1 MVAHPGTSGPKP
13 GKGADGSELA
23 GLGLT
28 FGASI
33 VVFTLLG
40 DWADERLG
48 TSPWLLLAGV
58 FLGFGLSLAWI
69 YRRLVIVPRERE
81 RAEKERR

>member
-1 MVAHPGTSGPKP
+1 MVDSSPSGPKS
-13 GKGADGSELA
+13 GKTDGSELA

-33 VVFTLLG
+33 VAFTLAG
-40 DWADERLG
+40 NWADEKLG
-48 TSPWLLLAGV
+48 TSPWLLLIGV

-81 RAEKERR
+81 RGEKGER

>member
-1 MVAHPGTSGPKP
+1 VANSSPSGPKS
-13 GKGADGSELA
+13 GKTDGTELA

-33 VVFTLLG
+33 VAFTLAG
-40 DWADERLG
+40 NWADERLG
-48 TSPWLLLAGV
+48 TSPLFLLVGV

-69 YRRLVIVPRERE
+69 YRRLVIIPRDRERG
-81 RAEKERR
+81 EKETR

>member
-1 MVAHPGTSGPKP
+1 MADSSPSGPKS
-13 GKGADGSELA
+13 GKTDGSELA

-33 VVFTLLG
+33 IAFTLAGSWL
-40 DWADERLG
+40 DERLG
-48 TSPWLLLAGV
+48 TTPWLLMAGA

-69 YRRLVIVPRERE
+69 YRRLVIVPRERARE
-81 RAEKERR
+81 EKETR

>member
-1 MVAHPGTSGPKP
+1 MGNSSPSGPKS
-13 GKGADGSELA
+13 GKTDGTELA

-33 VVFTLLG
+33 VAFTLAG
-40 DWADERLG
+40 NWADERLG
-48 TSPWLLLAGV
+48 TSPLLLLVGV

-69 YRRLVIVPRERE
+69 YRRLVIIPRERE
-81 RAEKERR
+81 REEKETR